1 MCPIRI
7 VIADDELLFRKCL
20 IALIRSAPD
29 IEVVGEAA
37 NAPEAVSKIRELKP
51 DVVVL
56 DAMMSR
62 TDDSSVVDAIHRM
75 FPEVKI
81 LVLASFDDD
90 NHLFSALQSGARG
103 YMLKEA
109 APDELLTA
117 IRSLSKGQAYLHP
130 SIAYKAVRWLRQPPA
145 APLPSDQLTKRQRE
159 VLALVA
165 QGCTNLEIGNR
176 LVITEHTASKHV
188 SSILGKLHVTHRT
201 QAALYA
207 VQSGQIQ

>member
-1 MCPIRI
+1 MCPVRI

-20 IALIRSAPD
+20 LALIRAAPD

-37 NAPEAVSKIRELKP
+37 NGAEAVTRVRELQP
-51 DVVVL
+51 DVVLL
-56 DAMMSR
+56 DVVMPR
-62 TDDSSVVDAIHRM
+62 IDGNSVIDALHRA
-75 FPEVKI
+75 FPQVMI
-81 LVLASFDDD
+81 LVLANSEDD
-90 NHLFSALQSGARG
+90 NTLFSALQSGARG

-109 APDELLTA
+109 APDELLAA

-130 SIAYKAVRWLRQPPA
+130 PIAFKALSWLRQPPVA
-145 APLPSDQLTKRQRE
+145 AIPSDQLTRRQRE

-165 QGCTNLEIGNR
+165 QGCSNLEIGNR

-188 SSILGKLHVTHRT
+188 SSILGKLHLTHRT

-207 VQSGQIQ
+207 VQSGQCL

>member
-20 IALIRSAPD
+20 LALIRPAPD
-29 IEVVGEAA
+29 VEVVGEAA
-37 NAPEAVSKIRELKP
+37 NLVEAVSRIGGLQP

-56 DAMMSR
+56 DATMPLI
-62 TDDSSVVDAIHRM
+62 DDSSVVDAIHRT
-75 FPEVKI
+75 FPGVQI
-81 LVLASFDDD
+81 LVLASADDD
-90 NHLFSALQSGARG
+90 NHLFSALQAGARG

-117 IRSLSKGQAYLHP
+117 IRSLAKGQAYLHP
-130 SIAYKAVRWLRQPPA
+130 QIAYKAVTWLRQPPA
-145 APLPSDQLTKRQRE
+145 APVPSDQLTKRQRE

-165 QGCTNLEIGNR
+165 QGCSNLEIGHR

-188 SSILGKLHVTHRT
+188 SSILGKLHLTHRT

-207 VQSGQIQ
+207 VHSGQM

>member
-20 IALIRSAPD
+20 LALIRSAPD
-29 IEVVGEAA
+29 VEVVGEAA
-37 NAPEAVSKIRELKP
+37 NVAEAASKIRELKP

-56 DAMMSR
+56 DAMMPGTR
-62 TDDSSVVDAIHRM
+62 DSSVVAAIHGM
-75 FPEVKI
+75 FPELKI
-81 LVLASFDDD
+81 FVLASFDDD
-90 NHLFSALQSGARG
+90 NYLFSALQSGARG

-109 APDELLTA
+109 APDDLL
-117 IRSLSKGQAYLHP
+117 IGLRSLSKGQAYLHP
-130 SIAYKAVRWLRQPPA
+130 QIAHKAVGWLRQPRA
-145 APLPSDQLTKRQRE
+145 APIPIHQLTKRQRE

-188 SSILGKLHVTHRT
+188 SSILGKLHLTHRT

-207 VQSGQIQ
+207 LQIRQAY